1 MSKHHKIHTR
11 IEKRVK
17 TALSYYPQLD
27 NINIDF
33 KVTVFCFS
41 VFDYS
46 R

>member
-33 KVTVFCFS
+33 KLKKKNS
-41 VFDYS
+41 
-46 R
+46 